1 MFRHIKFLSGLL
13 VLLISSICAGAPTDQ
28 IHQNKMAPPPLAP
41 LFEGSGSEVLERMA
55 RFLDDYQ
62 SNFRNHS
69 GCPSGRS
76 SLTYGYS
83 KCEEDVFNGIYTT
96 TKLLTED
103 VVHLQKY
110 AAVFYQYSGDDAAA
124 EKDRLVAIVE
134 QRLPIGKS
142 DGSWDLKFRDDESFH
157 GYHYH
162 WAGSEVFKLW
172 VRWVDGELRVSATA
186 YLSKSVR

>member
-1 MFRHIKFLSGLL
+1 MFRHIRFLSGLL
-13 VLLISSICAGAPTDQ
+13 VLMITPICASSSTGQ
-28 IHQNKMAPPPLAP
+28 IHQNKTAPPPLAP
-41 LFEGSGSEVLERMA
+41 LCKDSGSVVLERMTQV
-55 RFLDDYQ
+55 LEDYQ
-62 SNFRNHS
+62 NNVSNHT
-69 GCPSGRS
+69 GCQSGRS

-83 KCEEDVFNGIYTT
+83 KCEEDFSNGTYIT

-103 VVHLQKY
+103 VVHLQEY

-134 QRLPIGKS
+134 QRLPIGES
-142 DGSWDLKFRDDESFH
+142 DGSWDLKFPDDESFH

-172 VRWVDGELRVSATA
+172 VQWVDGELRVSATA
-186 YLSKSVR
+186 YLSKSIR